1 MSCSDYKSYDI
12 TVLKNKI
19 EDLENQNDSFLLHVD
34 YYYKKI
40 KKLEKENKV
49 LKTLIDLD
57 LSKEI
62 ISLRNRNIFLES
74 KVKKFDDNFESE
86 MEQRDEEIQL
96 LEVTNF
102 NFENENNVLNEKLQ
116 QTETEIN
123 LLKSEKESMQ
133 EAIDSLRKTNE
144 TLTQSIE
151 EKNASWF
158 PKLF

>member
-12 TVLKNKI
+12 TVLENKI
-19 EDLENQNDSFLLHVD
+19 EDLENQNDSFLLQVD
-34 YYYKKI
+34 YYYQKI

-49 LKTLIDLD
+49 IKTLVDLD

-102 NFENENNVLNEKLQ
+102 NFENENNNLNEKLQ
-116 QTETEIN
+116 HTETEIN

>member
-19 EDLENQNDSFLLHVD
+19 EDLENQNDSFLLQVD
-34 YYYKKI
+34 YYYQKI

-49 LKTLIDLD
+49 IKTLVDLD

>member
-12 TVLKNKI
+12 TVLENKI
-19 EDLENQNDSFLLHVD
+19 EDLENQNDSFLLQVD

-49 LKTLIDLD
+49 LKTLVDLD

-102 NFENENNVLNEKLQ
+102 NFENENNNLNEKLQ
-116 QTETEIN
+116 HTETEIN